1 MDIELTNEAITK
13 AVERCGEFTSKESN
27 IRLGITGGGCAGYE
41 YVIEHTDTI
50 TPNDNVLDYGKF
62 KIVVDIETRPAAIRI
77 YSKLKPKNKLI
88 VVITKNEAKKLK
100 KY

>member
-1 MDIELTNEAITK
+1 MSSEKYLYSLLFLWNK
-13 AVERCGEFTSKESN
+13 
-27 IRLGITGGGCAGYE
+27 
-41 YVIEHTDTI
+41 
-50 TPNDNVLDYGKF
+50 KF

-88 VVITKNEAKKLK
+88 VVTTKNEAKKLK

>member
-1 MDIELTNEAITK
+1 MSSEKYLYSLLFLWNK
-13 AVERCGEFTSKESN
+13 
-27 IRLGITGGGCAGYE
+27 
-41 YVIEHTDTI
+41 
-50 TPNDNVLDYGKF
+50 KF
-62 KIVVDIETRPAAIRI
+62 KIVVDIETRPAEIRI